1 MTELSVPDDVLNDIA
16 GIEAGSYLAEL
27 RSQRPEIVIK
37 TQATFLSIFESTD
50 ESDLSLLEREAVAVW
65 VATLAKAPEVAAF
78 HRRRLIVFGPPSEHL
93 SSLGAS
99 VDELN
104 LSSRERALLRHAELL
119 TMRPATAEK
128 SDVDALFNA
137 GVTPTGAVILAQLVA
152 FLSFE
157 IRTVATLRVLDQGVK
172 S

>member
-1 MTELSVPDDVLNDIA
+1 MTESTVPEDVLNDIA

-27 RSQRPEIVIK
+27 RNQRPEILK
-37 TQATFLSIFESTD
+37 RTQATFLAIFEPTD
-50 ESDLSLLEREAVAVW
+50 DTDLSRIEREAVAVW

-93 SSLGAS
+93 TSLGAS
-99 VDELN
+99 VDALN
-104 LSSRERALLRHAELL
+104 LSPRERALLRHAELL
-119 TMRPATAEK
+119 TLRPATAEK
-128 SDVDALFNA
+128 SDVDVLLNA
-137 GVTPTGAVILAQLVA
+137 GVSPTGAVILAQLVA